1 MSCEV
6 SSSTFKKDADRGSL
20 LDMSSTLNFLHF
32 SSRSCAD
39 SIAPC
44 RWDFHHL
51 TKGMHY
57 EKIADLIEKIRD
69 DLEELR

>member
-1 MSCEV
+1 MLMQS
-6 SSSTFKKDADRGSL
+6 
-20 LDMSSTLNFLHF
+20 F
-32 SSRSCAD
+32 SSRCLITD
-39 SIAPC
+39 TLDVN